1 MPKGCAISG
10 QIREPGRELV
20 ILEWE
25 ARSGDGPL
33 YPFSGAV
40 HANV

>member
-20 ILEWE
+20 ILEWK
-25 ARSGDGPL
+25 ACSGDRPL
-33 YPFSGAV
+33 HPFSGAV
-40 HANV
+40 RANV